1 MNAWGSRKFVEASLG
16 IPGMV
21 CFFPPSNLLQ
31 QIPLQHAQNRR
42 QAAFLIWLE
51 RVKIFDQPPVLAPLK
66 TLSQHL
72 GYGPKR
78 ISSFLNVFLLTESTL
93 IFHRDD
99 P

>member
-1 MNAWGSRKFVEASLG
+1 
-16 IPGMV
+16 MV
-21 CFFPPSNLLQ
+21 YFFAPSNLLHQ
-31 QIPLQHAQNRR
+31 TPLQHAQNRR
-42 QAAFLIWLE
+42 QAAFILRLE
-51 RVKIFDQPPVLAPLK
+51 MVKIFDQPPVLAPLK

-72 GYGPKR
+72 GYEHKR